1 MNRPTPKELLNKLH
15 KAREAVQN
23 KRLFLID
30 QDTIAEH
37 ATELEYDIDLDLYDV
52 LEELLSQASME
63 DYAGSRPPQKSYK
76 DVIRDLEL
84 YPFVVH
90 SSRFRCRVYFKF
102 TISLDGL
109 WLISLHK
116 DRPPGKDES

>member
-1 MNRPTPKELLNKLH
+1 MNRPTPREILNKLQ
-15 KAREAVQN
+15 KARETLQD

-37 ATELEYDIDLDLYDV
+37 AIELEYDIDHDLHQV
-52 LEELLSQASME
+52 LQELLSLASMG

-76 DVIRDLEL
+76 GDIKDLEIF
-84 YPFVVH
+84 PFIVY
-90 SSRFRCRVYFKF
+90 STRFGCRVYFKF

-116 DRPPGKDES
+116 ERRPGKD